1 MFKKIKEGQVNH
13 QQTYDYYEKLYKEK
27 QEEQRMFEEKFI
39 NKKHDD
45 RILEMELKNHENQM
59 IRDQINKEQ
68 REFLLNQIKN
78 NQNQKLA
85 LTRLEEMEEEK
96 IINEH
101 IRKNLEREI
110 NERNKIQSNKN
121 KTRNELKQ

>member
-1 MFKKIKEGQVNH
+1 
-13 QQTYDYYEKLYKEK
+13 
-27 QEEQRMFEEKFI
+27 MFEEKFI